1 VENIF
6 FFISSI
12 FQILIRGKMDQRFTS
27 FVSLIENLPEEEQ
40 KKQPSNIEVL
50 QVVVLSHKPTKGD
63 V

>member
-1 VENIF
+1 
-6 FFISSI
+6 
-12 FQILIRGKMDQRFTS
+12 MDQRFTS